1 MDTRIFLEQIAYVV
15 NLHAIVSMTDLHGK
29 ITYVNDNFCEV
40 SGYSREELLG
50 KDHRIL
56 KSGAHGPAFYK
67 GMWQT
72 LSDGDPWHGQIR
84 NRKKDG
90 GFYWVE
96 ATISPMFGH
105 DGEKTG
111 YVSVRTEITSTME
124 LLESQRLQARVI
136 EMAGDAIVIADARRP
151 DIPLIHVNPAFEK
164 MSGYSLGEILGR
176 NCRFMNRDDRDQ
188 PGIEAI
194 RTAVREGSE
203 VRTVIRNY
211 KKDGSLFYN
220 EIHLFPVVDERGT
233 LSHFVAIEQD
243 VTKRILLEGSL
254 IKAKE
259 EADRANRAKSDFLT
273 LITHELR
280 TPLNAILGYAQ
291 LLGMHGQTT
300 LSLEDSDHVAQI
312 LKAGWHLLELID
324 QLLDLG
330 RIESGNILITPT
342 EVDLRELAGE
352 SFLMAGELY
361 EKKRISFRN
370 LVPEGLASRADRDR
384 LRQVLINLLSNAAK
398 YSDPER
404 EVTAAGALR
413 DESTVL
419 LSVSDQGWGMTPEQK
434 DHLFESFNRL
444 GAEEKGV
451 SGTGVGLVIVKQLVE
466 RMGGTISVESQP
478 GRGSV
483 FMIVLPRA

>member
-15 NLHAIVSMTDLHGK
+15 NLHAVVSMTDLDGN
-29 ITYVNDNFCEV
+29 ITYANDNFCEA
-40 SGYSREELLG
+40 SGYTREELLG
-50 KDHRIL
+50 KNHRIL

-72 LSDGDPWHGQIR
+72 LADGDPWHGQIK
-84 NRKKDG
+84 NRRKDG

-96 ATISPMFGH
+96 ATISPMFGSH
-105 DGEKTG
+105 GERIG
-111 YVSVRTEITSTME
+111 YISVRTEITSTME

-136 EMAGDAIVIADARRP
+136 EMAGDSIIIADARLP
-151 DIPLIHVNPAFEK
+151 DIPLIHVNPAFEE
-164 MSGYSLGEILGR
+164 MTGYSLGEILGK
-176 NCRFMNRDDRDQ
+176 NCRFMNLDDRDQ
-188 PGIEAI
+188 PGLEAI
-194 RTAVREGSE
+194 RAAVREGSE

-220 EIHLFPVVDERGT
+220 EIHLFPVIDERGG

-243 VTKRILLEGSL
+243 VTKRILLEDSL
-254 IKAKE
+254 KKAKE
-259 EADRANRAKSDFLT
+259 AADRANRAKSDFLT
-273 LITHELR
+273 LISHELR

-291 LLGMHGQTT
+291 LLGMPGQTS
-300 LSLEDSDHVAQI
+300 LSDEESHYVDQI
-312 LKAGWHLLELID
+312 QKAGWHLLELID

-342 EVDLRELAGE
+342 VVDLRELVEE
-352 SFLMAGELY
+352 SFLMARAHY
-361 EKKRISFRN
+361 EKKRISFLN
-370 LVPEGLASRADRDR
+370 LVPAGLLSRADRDR
-384 LRQVLINLLSNAAK
+384 LRQVLINLFSNAAK

-404 EVTAAGALR
+404 EVTATGTVQ
-413 DESTVL
+413 DEFTVL

-434 DHLFESFNRL
+434 EHLFESFNRL

-466 RMGGTISVESQP
+466 KMGGTIRVESEP
-478 GRGSV
+478 NRGSA

>member
-1 MDTRIFLEQIAYVV
+1 
-15 NLHAIVSMTDLHGK
+15 
-29 ITYVNDNFCEV
+29 
-40 SGYSREELLG
+40 
-50 KDHRIL
+50 
-56 KSGAHGPAFYK
+56 
-67 GMWQT
+67 
-72 LSDGDPWHGQIR
+72 
-84 NRKKDG
+84 
-90 GFYWVE
+90 
-96 ATISPMFGH
+96 
-105 DGEKTG
+105 
-111 YVSVRTEITSTME
+111 
-124 LLESQRLQARVI
+124 
-136 EMAGDAIVIADARRP
+136 
-151 DIPLIHVNPAFEK
+151 

-188 PGIEAI
+188 PGLEAI

-243 VTKRILLEGSL
+243 VTKRILLEDSL

-259 EADRANRAKSDFLT
+259 EADRANRAKSEFLT

-404 EVTAAGALR
+404 EVTASGALR

-483 FMIVLPRA
+483 FMIVLPRP